1 MPSPKHLL
9 WMTNRI
15 ALSCAHLIQEP
26 LNFFFFFWTNM
37 SHKKNKHRIK
47 VLPWSDFF
55 PPQRLPSHTRWTLT
69 AHILHTHARVLIPLF
84 RQQNGEQRPPRA
96 LKSHTLSIFHTN
108 GAYSHWNSLP
118 FGIHNMHRTLL
129 KPVLFDGEMEAM
141 FSYLQRFH
149 LNRTATAPTA
159 GRRLMGCTMFWFTND
174 PDSLQMWVSAT
185 QWHHGLSELEPSLSK
200 SAVLT
205 LLNSSL
211 APLYLD

>member
-1 MPSPKHLL
+1 
-9 WMTNRI
+9 
-15 ALSCAHLIQEP
+15 
-26 LNFFFFFWTNM
+26 M

-84 RQQNGEQRPPRA
+84 WQQNGEQRPPRA

-129 KPVLFDGEMEAM
+129 KPVLFDGEMGRCFRTCSVFTSTER
-141 FSYLQRFH
+141 LQHQQQADVWWAVQCFGSQMIQIRCRCEWAQ
-149 LNRTATAPTA
+149 LNDI
-159 GRRLMGCTMFWFTND
+159 MGSQNW
-174 PDSLQMWVSAT
+174 SLLCLKAQS
-185 QWHHGLSELEPSLSK
+185 
-200 SAVLT
+200 
-205 LLNSSL
+205 
-211 APLYLD
+211 

>member
-1 MPSPKHLL
+1 ME
-9 WMTNRI
+9 W
-15 ALSCAHLIQEP
+15 
-26 LNFFFFFWTNM
+26 
-37 SHKKNKHRIK
+37 
-47 VLPWSDFF
+47 FF
-55 PPQRLPSHTRWTLT
+55 PPPEVTVSHTLNLDCTHFAHTCSCFDTIILT
-69 AHILHTHARVLIPLF
+69 TKWRA
-84 RQQNGEQRPPRA
+84 PRA